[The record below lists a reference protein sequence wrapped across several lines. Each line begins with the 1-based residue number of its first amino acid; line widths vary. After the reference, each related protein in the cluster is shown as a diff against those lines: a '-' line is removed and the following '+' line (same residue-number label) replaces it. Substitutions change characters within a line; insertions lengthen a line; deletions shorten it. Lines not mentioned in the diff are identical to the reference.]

1 MNLNPT
7 NEQLLSVKSPEVI
20 YILQTIKKIQQRM
33 KDPEILQ
40 MEFIRR
46 YDKLSYEFNEFF
58 ERYTGIFARVVKG
71 ENLDVLASVLYQR
84 DQVLRGIITEGEL
97 SNKLA
102 EKYLTKEQKADADQK
117 LKEMKAEKKIW
128 KK

>member
-1 MNLNPT
+1 MDLNPT
-7 NEQLLSVKSPEVI
+7 TEQISSIKSPEVV

-84 DQVLRGIITEGEL
+84 DQVLRGIITEEEL

-102 EKYLTKEQKADADQK
+102 EKYLTKEQKA
-117 LKEMKAEKKIW
+117 
-128 KK
+128 

>member
-84 DQVLRGIITEGEL
+84 DQVLRGIITEEEL

-117 LKEMKAEKKIW
+117 LKEMKAEKKI
-128 KK
+128 

>member
-1 MNLNPT
+1 MDLNPT
-7 NEQLLSVKSPEVI
+7 TEQISSIKSPEVV

-84 DQVLRGIITEGEL
+84 DQVLRGIITEEEL

-117 LKEMKAEKKIW
+117 LKEMRAEKKI
-128 KK
+128 

>member
-1 MNLNPT
+1 MDLNPT
-7 NEQLLSVKSPEVI
+7 TEQISSIKSPEVV

-84 DQVLRGIITEGEL
+84 DQVLRGIITEEEL

-102 EKYLTKEQKADADQK
+102 EKYLTKEQKAEADQK
-117 LKEMKAEKKIW
+117 LKEMRAEKKI
-128 KK
+128 

>member
-84 DQVLRGIITEGEL
+84 DQVLRGIITEEEL

-117 LKEMKAEKKIW
+117 LKEMRAEKKI
-128 KK
+128 

>member
-1 MNLNPT
+1 MDLNPT
-7 NEQLLSVKSPEVI
+7 TEQISSIKSPEVV

-84 DQVLRGIITEGEL
+84 DQVLRGIITEEEL

-102 EKYLTKEQKADADQK
+102 EKYLTKEQKADADKK
-117 LKEMKAEKKIW
+117 LKEMRAEKKI
-128 KK
+128 